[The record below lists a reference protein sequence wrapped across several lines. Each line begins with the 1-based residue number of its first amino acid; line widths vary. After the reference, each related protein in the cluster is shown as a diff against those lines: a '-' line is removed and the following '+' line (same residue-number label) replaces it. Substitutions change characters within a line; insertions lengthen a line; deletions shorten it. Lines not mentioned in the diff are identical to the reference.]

1 MQLAIK
7 VSLKVMEAK
16 TNGKLKYKEHDGGKY
31 WIEDEV
37 NGNGLCYMEKGD
49 YIY

>member
-1 MQLAIK
+1 
-7 VSLKVMEAK
+7 MEAK

-37 NGNGLCYMEKGD
+37 KGNGLCYMEKGD